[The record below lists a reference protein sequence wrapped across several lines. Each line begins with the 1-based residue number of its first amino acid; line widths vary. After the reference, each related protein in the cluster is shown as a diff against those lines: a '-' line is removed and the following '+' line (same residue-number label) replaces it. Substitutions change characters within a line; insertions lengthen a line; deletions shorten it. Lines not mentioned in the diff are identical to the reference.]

1 MVKVV
6 NDRSNRG
13 RPWLVIDKGTGFVL
27 GSFAKRSDAEAVRK
41 RVESSRKRK
50 PVGRAA

>member
-13 RPWLVIDKGTGFVL
+13 RPWLVLDKATGVVH
-27 GSFAKRSDAEAVRK
+27 GSYAKRGDAESARK
-41 RVESSRKRK
+41 NVNSSRKRK
-50 PVGRAA
+50 PSGRPA